1 MSFGES
7 IFYAGFIQKITK
19 EDLNIKR
26 ARGIILP
33 RIHGKV
39 IEDTR
44 GLHTEGG
51 DQTLLGGVG
60 RPTPVLLGL
69 LWWEATTSL

>member
-7 IFYAGFIQKITK
+7 IFSVGFIQKITK

-26 ARGIILP
+26 DHGIILS

-39 IEDTR
+39 IEDSTPR
-44 GLHTEGG
+44 EGIRPC
-51 DQTLLGGVG
+51 QVG
-60 RPTPVLLGL
+60 PTDPTPVPPGP
-69 LWWEATTSL
+69 LWWEATMSF